1 MRQLRALHIKNV
13 PNLLVASL
21 LGAFARFTPP
31 PPQFASKLSEKAKD
45 FVEGL
50 LTVDVNKRLDV
61 KRALQHDF
69 ITQCL
74 DGEFKD
80 NLTPLIP
87 QIGQMSKVREATR
100 TKNRT
105 F

>member
-1 MRQLRALHIKNV
+1 MFQTYSSLRSSARSL
-13 PNLLVASL
+13 ASP
-21 LGAFARFTPP
+21 PP